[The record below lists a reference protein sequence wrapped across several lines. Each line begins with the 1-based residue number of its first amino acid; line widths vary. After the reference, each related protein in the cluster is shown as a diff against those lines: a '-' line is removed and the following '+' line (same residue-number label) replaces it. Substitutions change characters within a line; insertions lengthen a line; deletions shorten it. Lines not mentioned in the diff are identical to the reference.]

1 MSRLS
6 PCSPF
11 AILTLVLLA
20 TNAHAQE
27 LEPREYTNTPVGL
40 NFLLAGYAYS
50 EGKIAF
56 DPALSVSNGQFR
68 TNTEL
73 LAYSRAL
80 DVFGMSAKIAAF
92 VPYSSFFGHAVES
105 GKAIEREMSGFNEPR
120 FRFSINFY
128 GAPALSVKDFASY
141 HQDLIIG
148 ASLQVT
154 PPLGQYDDE
163 KIVNLGNNHWSFKPE
178 LGISKALGPW
188 TLELAPSAIF
198 FTDNTDFFFGG
209 TLSQAPIYS
218 VQGHILY
225 SFPSGIWASLDGTFF
240 TGGRTTINGVKSNN
254 EQTSTRAGL
263 TVALPVDRYNSL
275 KLYASTGTSTRTGS
289 EFKTVGIAWQYRW
302 GGGY

>member
-6 PCSPF
+6 PCGPF

>member
-1 MSRLS
+1 MRRNWS
-6 PCSPF
+6 
-11 AILTLVLLA
+11 T
-20 TNAHAQE
+20 
-27 LEPREYTNTPVGL
+27 REYTNTPVGL

-80 DVFGMSAKIAAF
+80 DVFGVSAKIAAF
-92 VPYSSFFGHAVES
+92 VPYSSFSGHAVES

-154 PPLGQYDDE
+154 PPLGQYDD
-163 KIVNLGNNHWSFKPE
+163 KKVVNLGNNRWSFKPE

-188 TLELAPSAIF
+188 TLELVPSAIF
-198 FTDNTDFFFGG
+198 FTDTTDFF
-209 TLSQAPIYS
+209 SAARS
-218 VQGHILY
+218 H
-225 SFPSGIWASLDGTFF
+225 
-240 TGGRTTINGVKSNN
+240 RRR
-254 EQTSTRAGL
+254 STRCKGISCTVLNLVFGL
-263 TVALPVDRYNSL
+263 RWTVPSSLEDALPST
-275 KLYASTGTSTRTGS
+275 ASRATTSRR
-289 EFKTVGIAWQYRW
+289 VRVRV
-302 GGGY
+302 

>member
-163 KIVNLGNNHWSFKPE
+163 KIVNLGNNRWSFKPE